1 MMQSTIT
8 LARRTA
14 LSSAPRLTAR
24 RTLATAPR
32 DTSTYK
38 QTIAGEIKPT
48 AWNARKTAAR
58 EVGPVWAWPLLL
70 ITVGAGAVTLYFS
83 SGKGKTELA
92 NNLEAPPSP
101 FKVQK

>member
-1 MMQSTIT
+1 MQSSIA

-14 LSSAPRLTAR
+14 LSAPRLTAAR

-38 QTIAGEIKPT
+38 PTVPGDIKPT

-70 ITVGAGAVTLYFS
+70 ITVGAGAVTLYFT

-92 NNLEAPPSP
+92 NNLEAPASP

>member
-1 MMQSTIT
+1 MQSSLTMT
-8 LARRTA
+8 ARRAA
-14 LSSAPRLTAR
+14 LSAPRLSAR

-38 QTIAGEIKPT
+38 QTIPGEIKPT

-92 NNLEAPPSP
+92 NNLEAPASP